1 MSSEGGLVRQ
11 KHGGPHGIPH
21 ESRLDVNIG
30 LNDGFR
36 DKNDDLDALQSTGDN
51 QVIQNGVG
59 IDGKNVAEDNLHF
72 LSADDDLDSYERAVV
87 ENNAEWLK
95 SRCRN
100 LETVD
105 FDIASSNQDD
115 GSVGDLFD
123 SDPLPDDG
131 TMALPESDSTAIPL
145 SDGELN
151 FTRQMCEGQA
161 TSLAVPSIC
170 VSNVNMLQSQH
181 RDALDD
187 LTNPIGS
194 EGKRINVENLR
205 LQLDSDRNNTL
216 MTPQELES
224 MPDRGIEFEE
234 SVGPKSDAIQIV
246 HIEDGTAFK
255 GIGSDFGKCQLTQS
269 LSNMLDEKNKL
280 IDSSVMSRGNIE
292 TSTQSASCTV
302 GQKSGEAGV
311 PVPQQHIIT
320 PAEAYVPS
328 AEGNLKLATIS
339 ISTDK
344 MSNSTQILVNTNQGQ
359 QLYHINTADLTQATN
374 ALEPLSRP
382 NALQHMV
389 TDPGPIKAAQPIPD
403 TNVVAP
409 VQTGYLILPT
419 SDYEKLNLQNGILMS
434 SPLGTISGNVIQQA
448 PQIHLQQLPDVH
460 MTSMAGQGPPRK
472 YYMCGEKGCEKIF
485 KKLSKFRVHQMRHT
499 GERPFKCSRP
509 GCEWAFTTLYKLK
522 RHAESHQGKKD
533 YICDFEGCDKKFTTV
548 YNLNS
553 HRRLHDRPCVEACTE
568 EGCNEKFPTKRQ
580 LDLHMKSHSGMEKT
594 YKCPVEGCDKT
605 FFSAHCMGS
614 HPRVHTQER
623 EDLTCKFEGCGKV
636 FDKICRLKQHMR
648 SHTGEKPYICRF
660 EGCGWAFATASKL
673 KRHQAKHTGLR
684 KFVCDQC
691 NKGFMRAEH
700 LKGHMMTHSGEKPY
714 VCPVEGC
721 TVKFTAK
728 SSLYVHMKKHEQST
742 VKIIYHC
749 PMDGCQK
756 KYSNKVTLRQHI
768 VKQHISAN
776 SDVSQMDFTSL
787 LIGGFQTEEEMA
799 EAQTAIAVSSV
810 STTTPSN
817 SLESPNTILIDPSE
831 FITTT
836 ATVSNAEDESETM
849 QQISPAVLNQILS
862 SVDQPTTSS
871 EQNQESPPKIHI
883 AITSEAETLAGR
895 VLQEN
900 TSGSARTDFRSNHLL
915 SDRARKRRQLL
926 REKVLSV
933 GVEQSSFQDTANDQ
947 QQQQSNVN
955 VPTST
960 VSYPSSN
967 SMTSRGITFRDPE
980 TGVLYVQTQL
990 LQDDP
995 PTPDLYSEETAL
1007 GSDLSSLNDTSG
1019 SDISEH
1025 TLQTV
1030 EFVTGSTINL
1040 QDLE

>member
-1 MSSEGGLVRQ
+1 MSCEGGLVGQ

-30 LNDGFR
+30 LDDTFR
-36 DKNDDLDALQSTGDN
+36 VKNEELNT
-51 QVIQNGVG
+51 IQPTEDSQIIQDGVG

-105 FDIASSNQDD
+105 FDITSSNQDD
-115 GSVGDLFD
+115 ASVGDLFD

-131 TMALPESDSTAIPL
+131 TMVLPEADSATIPL

-151 FTRQMCEGQA
+151 FTRQLCEGQ
-161 TSLAVPSIC
+161 TSSLAVPSIC
-170 VSNVNMLQSQH
+170 VSNVSMLQTQH

-187 LTNPIGS
+187 LTNPNMGT
-194 EGKRINVENLR
+194 EGKQLNVENLG

-246 HIEDGTAFK
+246 HIEDGSTLK
-255 GIGSDFGKCQLTQS
+255 DIGNEFGKCQLTQS
-269 LSNMLDEKNKL
+269 LTTMLDGKNKL
-280 IDSSVMSRGNIE
+280 IDTSVLNRANVE
-292 TSTQSASCTV
+292 TSNQSVSV
-302 GQKSGEAGV
+302 VQKSGESGTSLS
-311 PVPQQHIIT
+311 QQHIVA

-328 AEGNLKLATIS
+328 DGNLKLATIS

-382 NALQHMV
+382 NALQHVV
-389 TDPGPIKAAQPIPD
+389 TDPSQIKTPQQMD
-403 TNVVAP
+403 SNVVAP

-460 MTSMAGQGPPRK
+460 MGSMAGQGAPRK
-472 YYMCGEKGCEKIF
+472 YYMCGERGCEKIF

-499 GERPFKCSRP
+499 GERPFKCSKP

-522 RHAESHQGKKD
+522 RHGESHQGKKD

-553 HRRLHDRPCVEACTE
+553 HRRLHERPCVEVCTE
-568 EGCNEKFPTKRQ
+568 EGCDEKFATKRQ
-580 LDLHMKSHSGMEKT
+580 LDLHMKCHSGMEKT

-648 SHTGEKPYICRF
+648 SHTGEKPYICRY

-684 KFVCDQC
+684 KFVCQQC

-714 VCPVEGC
+714 ACPVEGC

-728 SSLYVHMKKHEQST
+728 SSLYVHMKKHEQSEE
-742 VKIIYHC
+742 KIIYHC

-776 SDVSQMDFTSL
+776 SDVSQMDFTTL
-787 LIGGFQTEEEMA
+787 LIGGFQTDEEMA
-799 EAQTAIAVSSV
+799 EAQAAIAVSSV
-810 STTTPSN
+810 SNAMPN
-817 SLESPNTILIDPSE
+817 DSLESPNTILIDPSE
-831 FITTT
+831 FITSTT
-836 ATVSNAEDESETM
+836 TVSSAEDEPGTM
-849 QQISPAVLNQILS
+849 QQISPAVLNQLLS

-871 EQNQESPPKIHI
+871 DQHQESSPKIQI
-883 AITSEAETLAGR
+883 AMSSEAESSAGR

-900 TSGSARTDFRSNHLL
+900 NSGSARTDFRSNHLL

-926 REKVLSV
+926 REKVSSV
-933 GVEQSSFQDTANDQ
+933 GVDQSSFQDTTNE
-947 QQQQSNVN
+947 QQSNFN

-960 VSYPSSN
+960 MSYSSSN

-1007 GSDLSSLNDTSG
+1007 GSDLSSLNETSG